1 MGKET
6 VKFVTL
12 YTVYTILPPKPATK
26 HLKFKVRYLTVT
38 LRRSRI
44 FLNAKYVVKLLM
56 MVRQK
61 QNLEQDLIIIK
72 VHTGPKEK
80 KRKIPQQHFHE
91 LYMQH
96 RCNGIGDWQLK
107 LIAQCETHEQ
117 LKEREIFWQH
127 RLKTFHP

>member
-80 KRKIPQQHFHE
+80 SVKYHSSIF
-91 LYMQH
+91 MNFI
-96 RCNGIGDWQLK
+96 CNTGVMGLVIGSSN
-107 LIAQCETHEQ
+107 
-117 LKEREIFWQH
+117 
-127 RLKTFHP
+127 